1 MNRIERSVSLHP
13 YFKIHDGQMN
23 SVKALLREFVARA
36 ATEDQVLY
44 YEFTLNGDIVYCR
57 EAYTSAAAV
66 LAHVANVGAQ
76 LDRMLTLTDLLRL
89 EVHGPAAE
97 LEQLKEPMGK
107 LNPSWFVY
115 ECGVER

>member
-13 YFKIHDGQMN
+13 YFKIRDGQRAA
-23 SVKALLREFVARA
+23 VQALLREFVART

-44 YEFTLNGDIVYCR
+44 YEFTFNGDVVYCR
-57 EAYTSAAAV
+57 EAYTGAAAV

-76 LDRMLTLTDLLRL
+76 LDRMLTLADLVRL

-97 LEQLKEPMGK
+97 LELLKEPMGK

-115 ECGVER
+115 ECGVVR